1 MSLIVGDM
9 KRIKSLKTV
18 FVCICIVWL
27 VFVIVPFIVWL
38 LIPKFSIIKLWSVSF
53 SAATALFTGIA
64 FAVAFYSLYKQKE
77 SLIEQQENLKKQ
89 QKSLNEQQKAL
100 IKQINLRVF
109 TDSMGLLMNNVKF
122 NNCQAYI
129 YSNNF
134 LDDIKKVRGLL
145 KLNEHDPVSLNDFN
159 NACKYISD
167 EKERKKLYDSGENIK
182 YFCNR
187 MEFLGLVVS
196 KEEAAKD
203 LILSYYR
210 YTIKET
216 YEKLNSIIKETRK
229 HKDYSYL
236 YGYYTELYN
245 TINK

>member
-1 MSLIVGDM
+1 ME
-9 KRIKSLKTV
+9 RIKSLRAV
-18 FVCICIVWL
+18 FICISAVWL
-27 VFVIVPFIVWL
+27 IFVIVPFVVWL
-38 LIPKFSIIKLWSVSF
+38 FAPNFSIIRLWGVSF

-77 SLIEQQENLKKQ
+77 NLKEQQENITKQ
-89 QKSLNEQQKAL
+89 QKSLDEQQKAL

-109 TDSMGLLMNNVKF
+109 TDSMGLLMNNARF
-122 NNCQAYI
+122 NNCQSYI

-134 LDDIKKVRGLL
+134 KNDIKKVRKLL
-145 KLNEHDPVSLNDFN
+145 KLNEQDPVSLNDFN
-159 NACKYISD
+159 NACKHIND
-167 EKERKKLYDSGENIK
+167 DKERKKLYDSGENIK

-216 YEKLNSIIKETRK
+216 YDKLDSIIKETRK
-229 HKDYSYL
+229 HKDYSDL
-236 YGYYTELYN
+236 YGYYTKLYN
-245 TINK
+245 AIN